1 MTTTQSTEDTATLSP
16 ASARWRTVDIVVAS
30 AIGVAFGVVF
40 WAWGHLWNTAR
51 RLHLVPAGPG
61 LHVRRVADACRARRA
76 GHPQARRR
84 HLHRA
89 VAATVSALLG
99 VSWGLS
105 VVAYG
110 VVEGAAAEIVFAFA
124 LYRSWRLVTALL
136 AGAVAGLAAAMLDI
150 LFYYPKWSG
159 GWQLSYAL
167 LLAASSALIAGAGS
181 WLLVF
186 TLRSSLLPSSRLP
199 FRWNLA
205 ERSQLGSLLEVNQPR
220 TIRSSSTIS
229 AIAASACWLRPA
241 MAIWYLSA
249 GRPKAST
256 TTSEGFSRRRA
267 GRNGCVCSIS
277 RCAITR

>member
-16 ASARWRTVDIVVAS
+16 ASAHWRTVDIVVAS

-40 WAWGHLWNTAR
+40 WGWGHLWNTVSAGFTWFPPAQGFMYGVW
-51 RLHLVPAGPG
+51 LMPAVLGALVIRKRGAAIYTE
-61 LHVRRVADACRARRA
+61 L
-76 GHPQARRR
+76 
-84 HLHRA
+84 

-150 LFYYPKWSG
+150 LFYYPTWSG

-181 WLLVF
+181 WLLVRALAR
-186 TLRSSLLPSSRLP
+186 TGVLSP
-199 FRWNLA
+199 F
-205 ERSQLGSLLEVNQPR
+205 
-220 TIRSSSTIS
+220 
-229 AIAASACWLRPA
+229 ASGADQAR
-241 MAIWYLSA
+241 
-249 GRPKAST
+249 
-256 TTSEGFSRRRA
+256 
-267 GRNGCVCSIS
+267 V
-277 RCAITR
+277 